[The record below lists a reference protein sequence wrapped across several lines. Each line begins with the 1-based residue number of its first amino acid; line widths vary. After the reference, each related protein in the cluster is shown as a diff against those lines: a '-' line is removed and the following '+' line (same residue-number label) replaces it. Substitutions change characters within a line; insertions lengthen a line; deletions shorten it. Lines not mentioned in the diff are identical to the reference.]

1 MKNDLN
7 FFDLLENFNGKI
19 INNSHYYALRVF
31 YEDTDAGGIVYHTN
45 YIKFCERARTA
56 LLTVLNIDQKKMLYD
71 RKLAFVVRELNL
83 KMIGSFTLN
92 DIVVIKT
99 CLKYAKKSYIRL
111 FHEIFNVKEKKAD
124 TLPIVKAEVQIVLI
138 NEKKKVKDITK
149 ILNHNFFKK

>member
-56 LLTVLNIDQKKMLYD
+56 LLTVLNIDQMKQ
-71 RKLAFVVRELNL
+71 
-83 KMIGSFTLN
+83 MI
-92 DIVVIKT
+92 
-99 CLKYAKKSYIRL
+99 
-111 FHEIFNVKEKKAD
+111 
-124 TLPIVKAEVQIVLI
+124 LI
-138 NEKKKVKDITK
+138 
-149 ILNHNFFKK
+149 